1 MPRSKCS
8 GHRAGVESGA
18 SWHKARLPREP
29 VEQSGGNGVDLE
41 VVVGAQLRVLG
52 VHAGG
57 RPDLDTH
64 RGRQDGAMV
73 QDIEPFG
80 LTLTVVA
87 GVVLLALLSNRA
99 SHRLRIPA
107 PGLFLLAAAAAAEL
121 IPALGRV
128 PVSTVD
134 QVVTVSLVLILFDGG
149 MSIGVAKLRTAL
161 GTVLTVGVLGTFLT
175 AGALAALAHLVA
187 GFPWPVALL
196 VGTALAP
203 TDPAV
208 VFSVLGNWEVEG
220 RAGVILEGESGA
232 NDPVGIALLLSLLGA
247 GSSLGLSAVPGV
259 LGGFA
264 LQMVVGAAV
273 GAAGGYALLAA
284 LRRLPLP
291 SGGLYPLLTLAASV
305 GLYGLATVAA
315 GSGFLAVFVAGIVL
329 GDAAA
334 PFKADVERFH
344 ASLASLAEIIAFVAL
359 GVTVSLSTLI
369 DSGAWL
375 VGLLLA
381 VLLTFVVRPL
391 VVGPLL
397 WMTPLRTGE
406 RLFVIWSGLKG
417 AVPILLGT
425 YLLDSEAARE
435 YHAYEIIVVVVA
447 FSVLVQGA
455 LVPTMAAR
463 LSVPMRAVEPRPWA
477 LGVRLRDQAQGACRF
492 RVVAGA
498 PADGRSVRDLH
509 LRQDIW
515 ISLVVREGRSL
526 QVRGETTLRADD
538 EVLLLVDPDT
548 DPDADRDLAA
558 IFTGAD

>member
-1 MPRSKCS
+1 
-8 GHRAGVESGA
+8 
-18 SWHKARLPREP
+18 
-29 VEQSGGNGVDLE
+29 
-41 VVVGAQLRVLG
+41 
-52 VHAGG
+52 
-57 RPDLDTH
+57 
-64 RGRQDGAMV
+64 MV
-73 QDIEPFG
+73 RDIEPFG
-80 LTLTVVA
+80 STLAAVA
-87 GVVLLALLSNRA
+87 CVVLLALLSNRV
-99 SHRLRIPA
+99 SHRLRIPT

-121 IPALGRV
+121 FPALGRV
-128 PVSTVD
+128 PVVTVD
-134 QVVTVSLVLILFDGG
+134 QVVTVALVLILFDGG
-149 MSIGVAKLRTAL
+149 MHIGIAKLRTAL
-161 GTVLTVGVLGTFLT
+161 GVVLTVGVLGTFLT

-187 GFPWPVALL
+187 GLPWPVALL

-220 RAGVILEGESGA
+220 RTGVILEGESGA
-232 NDPVGIALLLSLLGA
+232 NDPVGIALLVSLLGA
-247 GSSLGLSAVPGV
+247 GSSLGLAAAADV

-264 LQMVVGAAV
+264 LQMAVGTAV
-273 GAAGGYALLAA
+273 GAVGGYALVAA

-291 SGGLYPLLTLAASV
+291 SGGLYPLLTLAASI

-334 PFKADVERFH
+334 PYKADIERFH

-359 GVTVSLSTLI
+359 GITVSLSTLI
-369 DSGAWL
+369 STGVWL

-391 VVGPLL
+391 MVGPLL

-406 RLFVIWSGLKG
+406 RLFVLWSGLKG

-425 YLLDSEAARE
+425 YLLDSDAARG

-447 FSVLVQGA
+447 FSVFVQGA

-463 LSVPMRAVEPRPWA
+463 LSVPMREVEPRPWT
-477 LGVRLRDQAQGACRF
+477 LGVRLRDQPEGAWRY

-498 PADGRSVRDLH
+498 PADGRSVRDL
-509 LRQDIW
+509 LLGQDIW

-526 QVRGETTLRADD
+526 RVRGETTLRADD
-538 EVLLLVDPDT
+538 EVLVLVDPDT
-548 DPDADRDLAA
+548 EPDTDRHLTAM
-558 IFTGAD
+558 FTATD